1 MSNLDTESKFR
12 FWDRYA
18 KTYLDEPQTKASSAT
33 FVTFVL
39 LVILYFFG
47 ISPIWKSINEKK
59 ENIKI
64 RQTVF
69 SQTEKR
75 LNYLESIEPLYE
87 KNKYQFEKLNK
98 LLPEG
103 ANIPDFLQY
112 LSVTSATH
120 GFQISYLS
128 PSINT
133 VGVVDSEGAVATSL
147 LVNLDGRLENVLP
160 LIRALENSERFISI
174 KYVSISN
181 IDGGIGRVRMEI
193 LIYSFT

>member
-33 FVTFVL
+33 FVTFVV

-47 ISPIWKSINEKK
+47 INPIWNSINEKK
-59 ENIKI
+59 QNIKTK
-64 RQTVF
+64 QVVF

-75 LNYLESIEPLYE
+75 LKYLDSIEPLYE
-87 KNKYQFEKLNK
+87 KNKYQFEKLGK
-98 LLPEG
+98 LLPKD

-128 PSINT
+128 PSINSIDA
-133 VGVVDSEGAVATSL
+133 VSGEGVTATSL
-147 LVNLDGRLENVLP
+147 IVNLDGRLENVLP
-160 LIRALENSERFISI
+160 LIRALENSERLISI
-174 KYVSISN
+174 KYVSIGN

-193 LIYSFT
+193 LIYSFI